1 MRLTLISLILGTAV
15 SVSATGASAQVPIL
29 NDYPTVARADY
40 VFGCMA
46 ANGQTR
52 EALAKCS
59 CSIDVIASIIPY
71 EAYVSGE
78 TVLRMR
84 QAQGERMA
92 IFRTAEGAKSAVTE
106 LRRAQAEAEI
116 RCFRAAF
123 EYADQDTLNFSVGIS
138 LPHLDC

>member
-1 MRLTLISLILGTAV
+1 MRTILFTLLSAGMFVQAHAQGTV
-15 SVSATGASAQVPIL
+15 L

-52 EALAKCS
+52 DVLVKCS
-59 CSIDVIASIIPY
+59 CSVDVIASILPY
-71 EAYVSGE
+71 DDYISGE

-84 QAQGERMA
+84 QASGERMA
-92 IFRTAEGAKSAVTE
+92 IFRNAEGANSAVTE

-116 RCFRAAF
+116 RCF
-123 EYADQDTLNFSVGIS
+123 
-138 LPHLDC
+138 